1 MRITIMVLLGMIL
14 GAGDSLAAARS
25 MSLAASPAQVTA
37 GSPVHLACTAT
48 GGWSLPL
55 VGARVTIKNP
65 GGTSVVSG
73 QTMAISGS
81 TAGYDSAVPADGGA
95 GNWT

>member
-55 VGARVTIKNP
+55 VSAR
-65 GGTSVVSG
+65 
-73 QTMAISGS
+73 
-81 TAGYDSAVPADGGA
+81 
-95 GNWT
+95 